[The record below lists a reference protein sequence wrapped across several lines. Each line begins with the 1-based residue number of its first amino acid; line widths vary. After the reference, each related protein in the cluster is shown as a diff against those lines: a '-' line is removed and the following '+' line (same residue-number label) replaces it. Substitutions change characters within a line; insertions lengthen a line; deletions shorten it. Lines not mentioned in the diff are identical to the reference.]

1 MSYKTQKNN
10 FCLRWQGKQKRI
22 GITGGIASGKTSVS
36 NFIGEIKGWPALD
49 ADIYAREA
57 LVPDSEIS
65 KIVLSRYGERII
77 KNSSNKDQTINR
89 KLLANIIFE
98 NTNERLWLEKIIH
111 PFIRKR
117 FNQDLNKYKLQSQLI
132 LIIPL
137 LFEQNYN
144 QLCSEIWY
152 VDCSKETQIE
162 RLMKRDGLTLNQSN
176 QRINSQFTSSFKK
189 QFSDFIINNNGES
202 QSWKTLIKK
211 RI

>member
-1 MSYKTQKNN
+1 MSYKTPKNN

-22 GITGGIASGKTSVS
+22 GITGGIASGKTSVG
-36 NFIGEIKGWPALD
+36 NFICQIKDWPAMD

-57 LVPDSEIS
+57 LVPDSEILE
-65 KIVLSRYGERII
+65 KVLSRYGEQIT
-77 KNSSNKDQTINR
+77 NKDQKINR
-89 KLLANIIFE
+89 KLLAKIIFE

-117 FNQDLNKYKLQSQLI
+117 FNEDLEKYKSQPKVV

-144 QLCSEIWY
+144 NLCSEIWY

-162 RLMKRDGLTLNQSN
+162 RITKRDGLTINQAN
-176 QRINSQFTSSFKK
+176 QRINSQFKSSFKK
-189 QFSDFIINNNGES
+189 QFSDFIINNNGDS
-202 QSWKTLIKK
+202 QSWKILIKK

>member
-1 MSYKTQKNN
+1 MRYKTQKNN

-22 GITGGIASGKTSVS
+22 GITGGIACGKTSIS
-36 NFIGEIKGWPALD
+36 KFLGQIKNWPALD
-49 ADIYAREA
+49 ADIYAHEA
-57 LVPDSEIS
+57 LVPNSEIS
-65 KIVLSRYGERII
+65 EKVLSRYGERII
-77 KNSSNKDQTINR
+77 NYSTNKDPIINR

-117 FNQDLNKYKLQSQLI
+117 FNEDLEKYKLKAKVV

-144 QLCSEIWY
+144 DLCSEIWY
-152 VDCSKETQIE
+152 VDCSKETQIK
-162 RLMKRDGLTLNQSN
+162 RLIKRDGLTINQAN
-176 QRINSQFTSSFKK
+176 KRINSQLKSSFKK
-189 QFSDFIINNNGES
+189 KFSDFIINNNGDNK
-202 QSWKTLIKK
+202 SWETLIKK

>member
-10 FCLRWQGKQKRI
+10 FCLRWKGKQKRI
-22 GITGGIASGKTSVS
+22 GITGGIASGKTSIS
-36 NFIGEIKGWPALD
+36 NFLGQIKNWPALD

-57 LVPDSEIS
+57 LVPDSAIS
-65 KIVLSRYGERII
+65 KKILSKYGERII
-77 KNSSNKDQTINR
+77 NYSTNKDPIINR
-89 KLLANIIFE
+89 QLLADIIFE

-117 FNQDLNKYKLQSQLI
+117 FNEDLNKYKLHSKLI

-144 QLCSEIWY
+144 DLCSEIWY

-162 RLMKRDGLTLNQSN
+162 RLTKRDGLTINQAN
-176 QRINSQFTSSFKK
+176 KRINSQFKSSFKK
-189 QFSDFIINNNGES
+189 QFADFIINNNGDSE
-202 QSWKTLIKK
+202 SWKTLIKK